1 MGAAGCPCR
10 QPDCFV
16 SSTWPEKC
24 VMDSGSRVAELIG
37 FPPEECPGC
46 SSQRWVDR
54 DPSAC
59 CPPTPPPGCV
69 CVWWLR
75 REGCCLLSAEISR
88 TNKENRSLTE
98 SCPLV
103 SFHHEKAMA
112 PTESQ
117 PSIWCLCP
125 YPTREVKET
134 TVKHPGAARID
145 DRHQQASPKVP

>member
-1 MGAAGCPCR
+1 MQ
-10 QPDCFV
+10 QPAL
-16 SSTWPEKC
+16 
-24 VMDSGSRVAELIG
+24 GLIG
-37 FPPEECPGC
+37 IPLHAALPLLLQG
-46 SSQRWVDR
+46 
-54 DPSAC
+54 A
-59 CPPTPPPGCV
+59 

-75 REGCCLLSAEISR
+75 REGCCLLSAAISR
-88 TNKENRSLTE
+88 TNKENRSLAE

-117 PSIWCLCP
+117 PSVWCLCP
-125 YPTREVKET
+125 YPTHEVKET